1 MNQPKALAKN
11 TMISVEKLTKKHPGA
26 SAATLR
32 ELSFA
37 VEEGRIVAL
46 LGKSGAGKSTLL
58 RCLSGLDGFDS
69 GAIVV
74 DGVTVTGGGAPDALR
89 GRVGF
94 VFQSLELFPH
104 LSVLENC
111 VLAPMVVKRADRATS
126 VRKAKEL
133 LKDLQVDVDD
143 GAHPG
148 ALSGGQRQRVAIVR
162 ALMMEPRVLLYDE
175 PTSALDPSLK
185 AEVGKT
191 LKEVA
196 ERTGMTQLVVTHD
209 PTWAQAVCEHVL
221 ELKDG
226 LNHATAVDDPRV
238 DGGPAPDGLEEPVS
252 GGSADRELEQK
263 SSFSGGAA
271 RPSLEK
277 APCSSYPRGSAQPR
291 RGLSHRLRGRPDPG
305 PHRPRRPL
313 GPHRERAPHQRHQ
326 ARRRRWHRGGTAS
339 GSRPDDA
346 RGH

>member
-1 MNQPKALAKN
+1 
-11 TMISVEKLTKKHPGA
+11 MITVEKLTKKHPGA
-26 SAATLR
+26 AQATLR
-32 ELSFA
+32 ELSFSVGA
-37 VEEGRIVAL
+37 GRIVAL

-74 DGVTVTGGGAPDALR
+74 DGVSVGGGGAPDALR

-104 LSVLENC
+104 LTVLENC
-111 VLAPMVVKRADRATS
+111 VLAPIVVKGADRAAM
-126 VRKAKEL
+126 VLKAKEFL
-133 LKDLQVDVDD
+133 RDLQVDVDD
-143 GAHPG
+143 GAHPQS
-148 ALSGGQRQRVAIVR
+148 LSGGQRQRVAIVR

-209 PTWAQAVCEHVL
+209 PAWARSVCDEVL

-226 LNHATAVDDPRV
+226 ALVA
-238 DGGPAPDGLEEPVS
+238 G
-252 GGSADRELEQK
+252 
-263 SSFSGGAA
+263 
-271 RPSLEK
+271 
-277 APCSSYPRGSAQPR
+277 
-291 RGLSHRLRGRPDPG
+291 
-305 PHRPRRPL
+305 
-313 GPHRERAPHQRHQ
+313 
-326 ARRRRWHRGGTAS
+326 
-339 GSRPDDA
+339 
-346 RGH
+346 